1 MSEGKRRILCAESNK
16 DVGDLIALMLT
27 RKGYEVETVQTAAD
41 CLKVAST
48 DRFDLYILNDT
59 YIDADSLELCRQL
72 HEPAEV
78 VFGVVGAGGG
88 LGVVLDGDDGEALV
102 AQALDAVVIEVEVR
116 DLDLG
121 GQAVGADGEAV
132 VVRGDL
138 DLASREVFHR

>member
-27 RKGYEVETVQTAAD
+27 RKGYEVESVQTAAD

-72 HEPAEV
+72 RELDPATPVLLFSLESSGPHRQQRTV
-78 VFGVVGAGGG
+78 EAGVKIYKSKSSDFVS
-88 LGVVLDGDDGEALV
+88 LV
-102 AQALDAVVIEVEVR
+102 QTIDRL
-116 DLDLG
+116 L
-121 GQAVGADGEAV
+121 Q
-132 VVRGDL
+132 
-138 DLASREVFHR
+138 S

>member
-16 DVGDLIALMLT
+16 DVGELIALMLA

-72 HEPAEV
+72 RELDPV
-78 VFGVVGAGGG
+78 TP
-88 LGVVLDGDDGEALV
+88 VLLFSLESSGPYRQQQA
-102 AQALDAVVIEVEVR
+102 AQAGVKVYKSKTSDFVSLVQTIDQ
-116 DLDLG
+116 LL
-121 GQAVGADGEAV
+121 Q
-132 VVRGDL
+132 
-138 DLASREVFHR
+138 S